1 MKEFKTVIDL
11 TCNLHLIPGT
21 VALDVLKRIV
31 DWMLS
36 PGTSVEDD
44 YIQRQL
50 SYASEFLS
58 K

>member
-31 DWMLS
+31 DWMLT

-44 YIQRQL
+44 YIKRQL